1 VSVTLNDDDLR
12 KLSFENET
20 FDVVY
25 SQGVLEHFSS
35 VHESLREQLRITKV
49 GGYIVVDV
57 PQTFNPYTIYQKL
70 MMRLK
75 RWPGGLGM
83 SVFSGRS
90 ETFRTTIR
98 PSAYPFV
105 RMGRTL
111 KANATHTWTARPLAV
126 ARHVRRGSVP
136 EGAHW

>member
-1 VSVTLNDDDLR
+1 MSVTLNDDDLR

-57 PQTFNPYTIYQKL
+57 PQTFNPT
-70 MMRLK
+70 
-75 RWPGGLGM
+75 
-83 SVFSGRS
+83 
-90 ETFRTTIR
+90 
-98 PSAYPFV
+98 PF
-105 RMGRTL
+105 T
-111 KANATHTWTARPLAV
+111 KN
-126 ARHVRRGSVP
+126 S
-136 EGAHW
+136 